1 MAFDISQL
9 AGVDVQEK
17 RRVHG
22 LGLREHIA
30 GLCMHTPY
38 PDANNVKLLNLSL
51 TGREGDVEPV

>member
-1 MAFDISQL
+1 MAFDINQHL
-9 AGVDVQEK
+9 PVLMY
-17 RRVHG
+17 G

-51 TGREGDVEPV
+51 TGREGDVKQV